1 MVWSGSPQNT
11 MLFADA
17 DSIRDELAVVP
28 RGRGSVQGVP
38 VIFAVGLS
46 YKTAPVNV
54 REQLAVVPSQLQAAA
69 RQLAAAQRL
78 RELVVLSTCNRVELY
93 GDADEPIDLASLPAA
108 LAQATLDVRPHVY
121 VHTGKA
127 AILHLFKVAAGLDSM
142 VLGETEITGQ
152 VKKAYADAHAGQLTG
167 PVTNRLFQGA
177 LRTAK
182 LIRTQTQIGRG
193 ATSVGSVAVEL
204 AQKILGQQFGEK
216 TVMIIG
222 AGKMG
227 EACVRHLAKSGTK
240 TVIVA
245 NRTLENARALAASIG
260 GEAVDYMERGLEAMR
275 RADVVISSTGCPV
288 NILDKEDLE
297 FVMRGREERPLVL
310 VDIAVPRDV
319 SPAARDIPGVHLYNV
334 DDLEGV
340 VQENVRLRQAEL
352 ETCERLAAEQ
362 AARVFAKVT
371 SDNTRELCLAEW
383 TG

>member
-1 MVWSGSPQNT
+1 